1 MSNVDKYKEELLRLI
16 ARGYGLV
23 SEEFSE
29 HGGELVHLGTWEAF
43 TTDYQLWYTES
54 LAVIKQLLPD
64 RYKEFVDSYEGEVR
78 GWLTEA
84 GQEAWSVAYVED
96 YIAMIRLQVLILHS
110 AATRFES
117 SLFEIRQMVQADL
130 FDSELESAKEL
141 NKQGFSRC
149 AGAVAGVVLEKH
161 LSHVTGNHDLRVGKQ
176 NPGISDFNEKLKSD
190 DVIDVPIWRNI
201 QRLADLR
208 NLCDHGKD
216 REPSRDDVAELIDG
230 VEKITKT
237 LF

>member
-1 MSNVDKYKEELLRLI
+1 MTERGERVWSAAYAEDRI
-16 ARGYGLV
+16 AL
-23 SEEFSE
+23 
-29 HGGELVHLGTWEAF
+29 
-43 TTDYQLWYTES
+43 
-54 LAVIKQLLPD
+54 
-64 RYKEFVDSYEGEVR
+64 
-78 GWLTEA
+78 
-84 GQEAWSVAYVED
+84 
-96 YIAMIRLQVLILHS
+96 IRLQVLILQS

-130 FDSELESAKEL
+130 FDSELESVKEL

-161 LSHVTGNHDLRVGKQ
+161 LNQVTGNHDLRVGKP
-176 NPGISDFNEKLKSD
+176 NPGINDFNEKLKSG
-190 DVIDVPIWRNI
+190 DVIDVPTWRNI

-208 NLCDHGKD
+208 NLCDHDKD
-216 REPSRDDVAELIDG
+216 RVPSRDDVAELIDG

>member
-1 MSNVDKYKEELLRLI
+1 MSNVDRFKEELQKLI
-16 ARGYGLV
+16 ARGYALA

-29 HGGELVHLGTWEAF
+29 HGGELIHLGTWEDF

-64 RYKEFVDSYEGEVR
+64 RYREFVDSYEGEVR
-78 GWLTEA
+78 GWLTEG
-84 GQEAWSVAYVED
+84 GQDAWPVAYVED
-96 YIAMIRLQVLILHS
+96 RIAMIRLQAQILHS

-161 LSHVTGNHDLRVGKQ
+161 LSQVTGNHDLRVGKPK
-176 NPGISDFNEKLKSD
+176 PGINDFNEKLKSD
-190 DVIDVPIWRNI
+190 DVIDVPTWRNI

-208 NLCDHGKD
+208 NLCDHSRE
-216 REPSRDDVAELIDG
+216 REPSRDDVSELIDG